1 MAVIL
6 FLLGLLAGLVLDRA
20 WWESGANKYEHGV
33 EELEHYHWGLI
44 CWILAYLAP
53 LWLSYI
59 LWGLGL
65 ALIIAEWAQT
75 GEWGDGE
82 WRRGHPFA
90 WGSRHFV
97 TSSVVGVGLAALL
110 VAPLVL
116 PLLGGA

>member
-1 MAVIL
+1 L
-6 FLLGLLAGLVLDRA
+6 FFCLLSAGLTTL
-20 WWESGANKYEHGV
+20 
-33 EELEHYHWGLI
+33 
-44 CWILAYLAP
+44 
-53 LWLSYI
+53 
-59 LWGLGL
+59 
-65 ALIIAEWAQT
+65 
-75 GEWGDGE
+75 DGE